1 MCMCVH
7 QELSYS
13 RCVCTGEHYTFLG
26 ESFCVCVYICTHLCT
41 CYYLSVCSWTYC
53 LCMCEYMSLV
63 YVCKVRV
70 PGKVAWREEEGERAL
85 PLGSSEGIQGRL
97 WKALLE
103 SQETGEG
110 PARRACRLIGW
121 SLTSQRQ
128 PSALLYAHTLPRLR
142 LMLILCAAVHMTNSL
157 TRSPHIPIHTNTSTA
172 THSIGAMHYCPGWVA
187 AAWEQTGCLA
197 HSRCPTN
204 IG

>member
-1 MCMCVH
+1 MCMCVYK
-7 QELSYS
+7 ELSYS

-53 LCMCEYMSLV
+53 LCMCECMSLV

-70 PGKVAWREEEGERAL
+70 SGKVAWSEEEGERAL

-128 PSALLYAHTLPRLR
+128 PSVLLYAHTLPRLR
-142 LMLILCAAVHMTNSL
+142 PMLILCAAVHMTNSL
-157 TRSPHIPIHTNTSTA
+157 TRSPHTPIHTNTSTA
-172 THSIGAMHYCPGWVA
+172 THSIGAMHYRPGWA
-187 AAWEQTGCLA
+187 AAA
-197 HSRCPTN
+197 
-204 IG
+204 